1 MSDVK
6 LGIGLAT
13 GMFYHA
19 PIGTS
24 FPTYP
29 AETLAAGWKKVG
41 DVTADGITLT
51 LDKSTDSLKN
61 WANVIKRII
70 LSDHSESINAPIM
83 DTTQEVFE
91 TILGKDNVT
100 YTPAS
105 GAHGNLVKAH
115 LSGGIPDAEE
125 FLFLM
130 KDGDDMI
137 AIALKGQ
144 IMSIADVTFAPGS
157 SITWTPTITVIDDSL
172 DLIMDDGGASS

>member
-105 GAHGNLVKAH
+105 GSHGNLVKAH
-115 LSGGIPDAEE
+115 LSGGIPGVEE

>member
-1 MSDVK
+1 MGDVK

-100 YTPAS
+100 YTPAN

-172 DLIMDDGGASS
+172 DLIMDDGGVSS

>member
-19 PIGTS
+19 PIGTA

-29 AETLAAGWKKVG
+29 AETLAAAWKKVG
-41 DVTADGITLT
+41 DVSADGITLT
-51 LDKSTDSLKN
+51 LNKSTDSLKN

-105 GAHGNLVKAH
+105 GSHGNLVKAH

>member
-19 PIGTS
+19 PLGTA
-24 FPTYP
+24 FPSYP
-29 AETLAAGWKKVG
+29 AETLAAAWKKVG
-41 DVTADGITLT
+41 DVTSDGISLT

-61 WANVIKRII
+61 WANVIKRIV
-70 LSDHSESINAPIM
+70 LSDHTESINAPIM

-91 TILGKDNVT
+91 TILGKSNVT

-115 LSGGIPDAEE
+115 LSGGIPDPEE

-144 IMSIADVTFAPGS
+144 IMSMADVTFAPGS
-157 SITWTPTITVIDDSL
+157 GITWTPTITVIDDSL
-172 DLIMDDGGASS
+172 DLIMDDGDASS

>member
-172 DLIMDDGGASS
+172 DLIMDDSDTSS

>member
-19 PIGTS
+19 PLGTA

-29 AETLAAGWKKVG
+29 AETLATAWKKVG
-41 DVTADGITLT
+41 DVTADGISLT
-51 LDKSTDSLKN
+51 LDKSTDQLKN